1 MNKMKFPDFKPPDVK
16 VPDPRTPLR
25 YLLTFFLILS
35 GAVGLAISFYNPVVY
50 ITANSPDCI
59 NYIITT
65 GCWIHSA
72 LAYIDGMI
80 GTLNNY
86 MLYVVSV
93 SVGLLVL
100 GILQPEVR
108 RGIRSFPSKVI
119 AAYRK
124 VRSWRDWLF
133 AKIEYLNGESA
144 KWKRTFNVLKSP
156 YSLLRA
162 LGLNPQMAIGLLAVG
177 STAGTGVIV
186 NETVLAERSFSNGDS
201 GVYLAP
207 LDVPTSFDEQ
217 DNTLAINLGDI
228 PVREITLKNISVG
241 EIYSGD
247 EAGQKVSAIPSV
259 CDATDPAK
267 TGNAKCPAV
276 LISGKPAV
284 AASGDTPA
292 FVATRLEVGELII
305 EKSRCFSMDFL
316 DMDIHSVLVEYNS
329 ADGISIYQTPGSGA
343 NRAVMGGHHSA
354 SAMETSSGTYD
365 RIVITAPNSGVNGRV
380 GKLTLSNVFTK
391 GAAGCVF
398 KNMEVGTLKIVQNEI
413 GNDSN
418 LVTKE
423 FKLHDSLKGANWV
436 VRENVELILPEPA
449 LNKANQ

>member
-1 MNKMKFPDFKPPDVK
+1 MDY
-16 VPDPRTPLR
+16 
-25 YLLTFFLILS
+25 YLW
-35 GAVGLAISFYNPVVY
+35 
-50 ITANSPDCI
+50 
-59 NYIITT
+59 T
-65 GCWIHSA
+65 GCWIDSA
-72 LAYIDGMI
+72 LLYTSNIVVPLNDNWI
-80 GTLNNY
+80 STL
-86 MLYVVSV
+86 SV
-93 SVGLLVL
+93 SIVLLLVT
-100 GILQPEVR
+100 ILQPEIR
-108 RGIRSFPSKVI
+108 RGIRSFPRKVI
-119 AAYRK
+119 NAYKK
-124 VRSWRDWLF
+124 VCVWRDKVFSL
-133 AKIEYLNGESA
+133 IERLNTESA
-144 KWKRTFNVLKSP
+144 KWKRTFNILKSP

-247 EAGQKVSAIPSV
+247 EAGSKVSAIPSV

-365 RIVITAPNSGVNGRV
+365 
-380 GKLTLSNVFTK
+380 
-391 GAAGCVF
+391 
-398 KNMEVGTLKIVQNEI
+398 
-413 GNDSN
+413 
-418 LVTKE
+418 
-423 FKLHDSLKGANWV
+423 
-436 VRENVELILPEPA
+436 
-449 LNKANQ
+449 

>member
-1 MNKMKFPDFKPPDVK
+1 MVNK
-16 VPDPRTPLR
+16 
-25 YLLTFFLILS
+25 I
-35 GAVGLAISFYNPVVY
+35 LAITLTVLLIVAGMVGMVLSYFNPVTWVEPYVSTCMEFY
-50 ITANSPDCI
+50 I
-59 NYIITT
+59 YT
-65 GCWIHSA
+65 GCWIEPA
-72 LAYIDGMI
+72 LIYTNGIVASLNSNWIP
-80 GTLNNY
+80 TLSTSIA
-86 MLYVVSV
+86 VFI
-93 SVGLLVL
+93 L
-100 GILQPEVR
+100 GILQPESR
-108 RGIRSFPSKVI
+108 RNIRAFPSKVI
-119 AAYRK
+119 NAYRK
-124 VRSWRDWLF
+124 VCVWRDKVFSL
-133 AKIEYLNGESA
+133 IERLNTESA
-144 KWKRTFNVLKSP
+144 KWKRTFNILKSP

-292 FVATRLEVGELII
+292 FVATRLEVGELIV
-305 EKSRCFSMDFL
+305 ERSRCFSMDFSDL
-316 DMDIHSVLVEYNS
+316 DVHTILVEYVS

-365 RIVITAPNSGVNGRV
+365 RIVITSPNSGVNGRV
-380 GKLTLSNVFTK
+380 GKLTLSNGFTK

-398 KNMEVGTLKIVQNEI
+398 KNMEVGTLKIIQNEV

-423 FKLHDSLKGANWV
+423 FKIHDTVKGANWV